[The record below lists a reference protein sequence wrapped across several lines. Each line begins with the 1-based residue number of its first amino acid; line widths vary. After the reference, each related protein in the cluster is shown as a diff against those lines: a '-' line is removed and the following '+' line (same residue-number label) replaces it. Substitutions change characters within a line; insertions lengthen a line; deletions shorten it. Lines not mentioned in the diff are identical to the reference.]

1 MRIYEVLIEYA
12 ASSLDRPFSYAY
24 LGDQDIKKMSRV
36 IIDFNNRPV
45 CGVVINTI
53 DNEETI
59 EDYQKRTGY
68 QVKYIQKVLD
78 SEPLINEELSCLVDD
93 VSSYYFCPKIS
104 VFLSMLPPSM
114 KPSISSQKKPKIS
127 YETMVKTKD
136 DFDYDGLTTKQ
147 AELLYRIAS
156 NGALKKSECSLSI
169 INSLLKKN
177 KIEIFYDEKN
187 RFKFDEINKVEDLK
201 LNDEQ
206 EEVLNEIYN
215 TNDSIYLLEG
225 VTGSGKTEVYLQ
237 LAKKIISDGKKV
249 LILVPEIS
257 LSYMMVNRFQT
268 RFDNIAVLHSELTPG
283 ERYDEYRRIRRGEV
297 DIVIGARSAVFAPL
311 ENIGLVVIDE
321 EHSETYKQEDQMP
334 YYNALEVAKMRQKY
348 HGFKLLLGSATPS
361 LDSKSRALRGVYH
374 QLYLKNRVNDLSL
387 PEVELVNM
395 SDFRNID
402 RESVLI
408 SVPLKNAIKERL
420 ENKEQTILL
429 VNRRGYSPYVSCRK
443 CGKVMKCPTCE
454 VALTFHYE
462 TQKLSCHHCGYEQNM
477 ISECPKC
484 GSDKV
489 FKSGFGTEKIVQE
502 VEKLFPSARVLR
514 LDSDVSRKRKG
525 AKEVLTSFENH
536 QADILVGTQIV
547 AKGHDFPKVTL
558 VGVILA
564 DIGLAIPSF
573 RASERTFSLIT
584 QAVGRAGRNGQG
596 KAFIQTYQKDH
607 FVIKT
612 AASQDYFS
620 FYNQEIVYRK
630 LMQNPPYRYMCL
642 LIVSGR
648 DEDEVID
655 SIFEVE
661 KYLKSHLNEEDNV
674 SIIGPSEL
682 FLKVYNNQHRRKIV
696 LKYKSYDVVKP
707 LLEDL
712 RLFFNKKSN
721 INLIINIDPFED
733 Y

>member
-12 ASSLDRPFSYAY
+12 ASSLNRPFSYAY
-24 LGDQDIKKMSRV
+24 LGDQQIQKMSRV
-36 IIDFNNRPV
+36 IVDFNNRPI
-45 CGVVINTI
+45 CGVVVNII
-53 DNEETI
+53 EISETI
-59 EDYQKRTGY
+59 EEYQNRTGY
-68 QVKYIQKVLD
+68 QVKFIQKVLD
-78 SEPLINEELSCLVDD
+78 QEPLINEELSCLVDD
-93 VSSYYFCPKIS
+93 ISSYYFCPKIS

-114 KPSISSQKKPKIS
+114 KPAISSQNKPKIAYDTLVRAVEGFN
-127 YETMVKTKD
+127 YE
-136 DFDYDGLTTKQ
+136 GLTTKQ
-147 AELLYRIAS
+147 AELLYKIAS
-156 NGALKKSECSLSI
+156 HGHLKKSDCSLSI

-177 KIEIFYDEKN
+177 KIEIFYEEKN
-187 RFKFDEINKVEDLK
+187 RFKFDEISKIDDLI
-201 LNDEQ
+201 LNEEQ
-206 EEVLNEIYN
+206 ESILSEIY
-215 TNDSIYLLEG
+215 TSDDHIFLLEG

-237 LAKKIISDGKKV
+237 LAKKIINDGKTV

-257 LSYMMVNRFQT
+257 LSYAMVHRFQS

-283 ERYDEYRRIRRGEV
+283 ERYDEYRRIKKGEV
-297 DIVIGARSAVFAPL
+297 DIVIGARSAIFAPL
-311 ENIGLVVIDE
+311 QNIGLVVIDE

-348 HGFKLLLGSATPS
+348 HDFKLVLGSATPS

-374 QLYLKNRVNDLSL
+374 QLYLKNRVNNL
-387 PEVELVNM
+387 PMPQVELVNM
-395 SDFRNID
+395 SDYHNID
-402 RESVLI
+402 RESILI

-420 ENKEQTILL
+420 EKKEQTILL

-454 VALTFHYE
+454 VALTYHYE
-462 TQKLSCHHCGYEQNM
+462 TQKLCCHHCGYEQNM
-477 ISECPKC
+477 ITECPKC
-484 GSDKV
+484 GSNKV

-502 VEKLFPSARVLR
+502 VEKIFPDARVLR
-514 LDSDVSRKRKG
+514 LDSDVSKKRK
-525 AKEVLTSFENH
+525 AVSEVLSTFENH

-573 RASERTFSLIT
+573 RAAERTFSLINS
-584 QAVGRAGRNGQG
+584 AVGRAGRNGEG
-596 KAFIQTYQKDH
+596 KAYIQTYQKDH
-607 FVIKT
+607 FVITT
-612 AASQDYFS
+612 AAAQDYSS
-620 FYNQEIVYRK
+620 FYNQEIIYRK

-642 LIVSGR
+642 LIISGR
-648 DEDEVID
+648 DEDEVI
-655 SIFEVE
+655 SAIYEVE
-661 KYLKSHLNEEDNV
+661 NYLKSHLNEPDNV

-696 LKYKSYDVVKP
+696 LKYKNYNVIKP